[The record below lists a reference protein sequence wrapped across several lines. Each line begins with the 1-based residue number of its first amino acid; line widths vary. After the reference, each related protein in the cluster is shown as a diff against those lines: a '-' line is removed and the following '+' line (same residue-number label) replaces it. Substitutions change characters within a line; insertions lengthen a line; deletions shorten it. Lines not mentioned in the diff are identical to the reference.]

1 MATCARSVNKRA
13 AKTELLRTHL
23 LSHDPIHVNIEVA
36 DQAAIALHRLPPAQG
51 TRGVSAA
58 TRVNGWSSK
67 ATYDSVTESWPG
79 SAVVISGT
87 SGSFAFDRAICGPV
101 QAPKLK
107 AQKRVAFAEQP
118 VSLEKPLQKAR

>member
-51 TRGVSAA
+51 TWGECCDTVKRLVI
-58 TRVNGWSSK
+58 
-67 ATYDSVTESWPG
+67 ESHL
-79 SAVVISGT
+79 
-87 SGSFAFDRAICGPV
+87 RQCH
-101 QAPKLK
+101 
-107 AQKRVAFAEQP
+107 
-118 VSLEKPLQKAR
+118 